1 MRKKWLLTLVGLL
14 VLLTVFF
21 VSALADGEKQLG
33 WFTYEIKGNGTA
45 CITKYDWTYNSG
57 QDVYV
62 PRMLDGYT
70 VTEIGDYAFSDE
82 SIFSATDIPSGDLL
96 GDEVVIVL
104 PDTVTVIGKQAF
116 FWTKIT
122 ACNIPASVQ
131 KIGAGAFA
139 GCKKINY
146 FSVDSGN
153 PVYTTIDGVLYN
165 KPEKELVAYP
175 TKQLDEIVQA
185 FEPVIS
191 IPNGI
196 ASIGDFAFYD
206 AIHNIESKYSTL
218 SFSTVWSIKR
228 IGAYA
233 FFDCDFQLPNGEAT
247 QSIFSGERRS
257 EELASEK
264 AFRID
269 ISTALEEIGDY
280 AFCNSDIYLIN
291 LPDTLKSIGDYAFC
305 NALVATSYVGRESRG
320 DITPELIL
328 PPVTSI
334 GEGAFARIWSGEEVY
349 YCIDC
354 SKMNVLEIP
363 KNMLKDT
370 AIYGPVYLPEGLK
383 RIGGNAFDFNLK
395 EGYNSVLR
403 NGICLEM
410 PASVEAIDSC
420 AFRGRNLE
428 LSFPADSELTEI
440 GNDAFRECGF
450 KTFSFDKF
458 KEEDVKTLTLP
469 EKLKRIGD
477 YAFSKVKDLTEISI
491 PESVSEIG
499 KNIVDRSEI
508 KLQAPD
514 GSYAALWASENG
526 YTLKNASEDDTSWLN
541 TDEDDTSELN
551 SGEDDTSW
559 LNS

>member
-1 MRKKWLLTLVGLL
+1 MRKKWLLTLLGLL
-14 VLLTVFF
+14 VLLTVFS
-21 VSALADGEKQLG
+21 VSALAEGGKQSGL
-33 WFTYEIKGNGTA
+33 FTYEIKGNGTA
-45 CITKYDWTYNSG
+45 CITKYDWAYNSG

-175 TKQLDEIVQA
+175 TKLLDEIVQA
-185 FEPVIS
+185 SEPVIS

-206 AIHNIESKYSTL
+206 AINNKNNKSFYTTL
-218 SFSTVWSIKR
+218 SFSTVSSVKR
-228 IGAYA
+228 IGSYA
-233 FFDCDFQLPNGEAT
+233 FFDCHFQSLDLEAM
-247 QSIFSGERRS
+247 SAK
-257 EELASEK
+257 LASEE

-305 NALVATSYVGRESRG
+305 NALVATSYYIGRESRG

-328 PPVTSI
+328 PPVTSV
-334 GEGAFARIWSGEEVY
+334 GEGAFARIRSGYWYGHY
-349 YCIDC
+349 YIDC
-354 SKMNVLEIP
+354 SKMSVLEIP
-363 KNMLKDT
+363 KNMLKD
-370 AIYGPVYLPEGLK
+370 AVIYGFVYLPEGLK
-383 RIGGNAFDFNLK
+383 RIGENAFGFALK
-395 EGYNSVLR
+395 KGNNSVR
-403 NGICLEM
+403 KWNGICLEM
-410 PASVEAIDSC
+410 PASVEVIDSC
-420 AFRGRNLE
+420 SFEGRNLE

-450 KTFSFDKF
+450 KVFNFERYKS
-458 KEEDVKTLTLP
+458 EDAETLALP
-469 EKLKRIGD
+469 EKLRKIGD
-477 YAFSKVKDLTEISI
+477 YAFSKAKGLIEISI
-491 PESVSEIG
+491 PESVTEIG
-499 KNIVDRSEI
+499 KDIVDRSEI
-508 KLQAPD
+508 RLQAPD

-541 TDEDDTSELN
+541 S
-551 SGEDDTSW
+551 
-559 LNS
+559 